1 MNKRRKCLL
10 YRFLL
15 SCLPA
20 GRRRNDRVIYRDDIE
35 KVVPQTG
42 SEKNMSARSLNKVT
56 LIGNLTRDPELR
68 FTPQGT
74 AVCTIGLATNRSW
87 VPAAGGERQE
97 ETEFHR
103 LVAWQKLAEICSQL
117 LFKGRKVYVEGRLQ
131 TRKWT
136 GSDGQERVTTEI
148 VIDNMIVLDNKRREG
163 DFGGGAVGAPAASV
177 PVGAGQAPAPVG
189 AGQASDPVVE
199 EPKAPAVKPADKIV
213 PDVEEKLVKEEK
225 EAKPVKDEPKKE
237 AKKKTVKKKDDS
249 EEVKAEDI
257 PF

>member
-1 MNKRRKCLL
+1 
-10 YRFLL
+10 
-15 SCLPA
+15 
-20 GRRRNDRVIYRDDIE
+20 
-35 KVVPQTG
+35 
-42 SEKNMSARSLNKVT
+42 MSARSLNKVI

-74 AVCTIGLATNRSW
+74 AVCTLGLATNRSW
-87 VPAAGGERQE
+87 VPSTGGERQE
-97 ETEFHR
+97 EVEFHR

-117 LFKGRKVYVEGRLQ
+117 LFKGRKIYVEGRLQ

-163 DFGGGAVGAPAASV
+163 DFAPT
-177 PVGAGQAPAPVG
+177 PGGAGQAPAPAVI
-189 AGQASDPVVE
+189 
-199 EPKAPAVKPADKIV
+199 VKPAEEAV
-213 PDVEEKLVKEEK
+213 PAVEEKPVKAEK
-225 EAKPVKDEPKKE
+225 EVKPVKDESKKIGKKE
-237 AKKKTVKKKDDS
+237 TVKKEDDS